1 MAGREAIVAD
11 GATTTRKSANG
22 GGSSKPKRQP
32 PYGLLEGNYFQCW
45 YPMAIL
51 RDLTPGKIIGRDFCG
66 SRVVIYRA
74 KNGKPVVQSAWC
86 PHFGADL
93 SLGEIHEGEIRCP
106 YHHWRFDAKG
116 DCSHIPT
123 GDPVPK
129 GCSIANYPVAEAWG
143 LLWAFNGKEPLYDV
157 PGVPGIKE
165 EDAIFIPNERGE
177 RNVDHVFSISNSFD
191 FQHLVT
197 LHGFPKGAV
206 PDEINVGPYSMDY
219 ERRGPNGVNL
229 SRVTGVNT
237 FSTFGGGGMGRPG
250 GLEQFMLV
258 SSASIAPRKC
268 HSFYVLGVK
277 KPKPED
283 DTPETRQKIEQM
295 LQEGIERAKKL
306 YREDEPILET
316 MRFRGIGKARI
327 VGADKHMGTY
337 FRYVAKFPQAPPLDA

>member
-1 MAGREAIVAD
+1 MAD
-11 GATTTRKSANG
+11 GATTTRKSRENG
-22 GGSSKPKRQP
+22 SSSKPKRQP
-32 PYGLLEGNYFQCW
+32 PYGLIEGNYFQCW
-45 YPMAIL
+45 YPMALL
-51 RDLTPGKIIGRDFCG
+51 RDLTPGKLIGRDFCG

-93 SLGEIHEGEIRCP
+93 SLGDIHEGQVRCP
-106 YHHWRFDAKG
+106 YHHWRFDESGRCAN
-116 DCSHIPT
+116 IPT
-123 GDPVPK
+123 GDPIPK
-129 GCSIANYPVAEAWG
+129 GCGIANYPVAEAWG
-143 LLWAFNGKEPLYDV
+143 LLWAFNGETPLYDV
-157 PGVPGIKE
+157 PGVPGIT
-165 EDAIFIPNERGE
+165 EDEAIFIPNERGE

-197 LHGFPKGAV
+197 LHGFPPGAV
-206 PDEINVGPYSMDY
+206 PEEIKVGPYTMDY
-219 ERRGPNGVNL
+219 ERRGANGINL

-237 FSTFGGGGMGRPG
+237 FSTYGGGMGGSG
-250 GLEQFMLV
+250 GLDQFMLV

-268 HSFYVLGVK
+268 HSFYVLGAR
-277 KPKPED
+277 KPKLEE
-283 DTPETRQKIEQM
+283 DTPQKRQQIERA